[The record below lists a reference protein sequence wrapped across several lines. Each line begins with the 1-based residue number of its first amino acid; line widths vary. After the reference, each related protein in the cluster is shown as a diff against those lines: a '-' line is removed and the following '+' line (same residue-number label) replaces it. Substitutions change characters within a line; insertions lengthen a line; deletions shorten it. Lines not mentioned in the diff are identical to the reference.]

1 MEAYG
6 GSLCPM
12 EAHGDH
18 INLRAG
24 QGGSGRPMEA
34 HRVSCGNM
42 MGQGGS
48 GRVIE
53 EVQGGSGGHRKAKV
67 GTWRPMEAYGG

>member
-1 MEAYG
+1 
-6 GSLCPM
+6 
-12 EAHGDH
+12 
-18 INLRAG
+18 
-24 QGGSGRPMEA
+24 MEA
-34 HRVSCGNM
+34 HRVSYGNM